1 MVSATKRDP
10 TKRLRESSREAAEE
24 AVRRLKELLDDP
36 DTSHADVLKAAA
48 LIFDRVYPAAA
59 AEKEAGG
66 DYEICVKGE

>member
-10 TKRLRESSREAAEE
+10 EKRLRESSREAAEK
-24 AVRRLKELLDDP
+24 AVSRLMELLDDP
-36 DTSHADVLKAAA
+36 DTSHADVLKAAT

-59 AEKEAGG
+59 GEKEAGG